1 MTPLE
6 FLAVVLPSSGHGLYC
21 ACELTDKKD
30 HIFVE
35 DTAEFYP
42 QVDTWVENKC
52 NVYFALATFDE
63 KVAQIKG
70 NKDRRTAPNSRFI
83 KALFLDLDG
92 YESKKAAAQA
102 LNQFMAKTGLDLLGT
117 PWIVSSGGG
126 LHCYWPLEETI
137 EVAVWKPVAENF
149 KRLCAQEELRID
161 NTVTADSAR
170 VLRIPETFNFKAKYD
185 APRQV
190 RILTEGDTFDF
201 ETIAEHIRSQLKTI
215 PPVTTSNVIELPGKR
230 PTAPSSTSVKLFENS
245 VTKFRTIV
253 EKTKAG
259 TGCGQLAHY
268 IENAKE
274 DGMEPL
280 WRGMLSIAQKCEE
293 SEKAVVWLSQMH
305 PYDEDRM
312 HTKLREI
319 KGPYPCTKFDSE
331 NPGICNECPHWGKIT
346 NPLALG
352 RQYAVETV
360 EKEVEVQID
369 KEIRKMLRPEPPRGY
384 AYGQNSG
391 VFMEKEDED
400 ADGNKIKRQVMLLP
414 YDLFPVDILN
424 QNGEH
429 TVHMLALRKEGA
441 QTITFPQKCAVSKE
455 ETLKHLATQNI
466 IASFGSGND
475 KNLFDFIRACVE
487 KLSMEKAPVKV
498 PSSCGW
504 QADDSF
510 VFAGK
515 IYFKGGSVEVPMPGL
530 ENIVMHSQPKGSLD
544 AWRQFFNML
553 MRKKMWDHVTVVMMS
568 LASPLMRFT
577 GFYGLTVHLGSTES
591 GTGKTLALEAAAS
604 VWGHPVHYRTGKG
617 TSPVAMQQRMGL
629 LNSLPLITDE
639 ITAKN
644 RKDFEWFPEFLLDN
658 TEGRGKERMESGSNK
673 ERLNLSTWANMSLL
687 SSNTHGVDYLT
698 GGRKH
703 SSEGELRRLLEF
715 IMDQQLSW
723 EPHEIEIIK
732 SLANNYA
739 VAGEAFVQ
747 FMVENIPLLSQMTP
761 EVVAQMYKEFNATN
775 DERFW
780 MGGIGATIATC
791 VLTSDKHAGIVNVPV
806 EPIIKSLKK
815 VVAFMRSSIKA
826 GSRSAEDVLNTF
838 TREYYGNL
846 IVVKYGATE
855 GVLAELGG
863 GGAIDASTTRSH
875 VMGRIEHGVTAG
887 CIDYFIEER
896 LLKAFCSSMSFGYSD
911 FKRQLEDLFV
921 VSHMA
926 KKDMMAK
933 TKGPQMRVPVLKITR
948 RIDED
953 DPENPLSLVAA

>member
-6 FLAVVLPSSGHGLYC
+6 FLAVVLPSPEHGLYC
-21 ACELTDKKD
+21 ACELTDKKE

-42 QVDTWVENKC
+42 KVNAWVENKC

-70 NKDRRTAPNSRFI
+70 NKDRRTIPNSRFI

-117 PWIVSSGGG
+117 PWIVASGGG

-170 VLRIPETFNFKAKYD
+170 VLRLPETFNFKEKYG
-185 APRQV
+185 APREV
-190 RILTEGDTFDF
+190 RILTEGDIFDF
-201 ETIAEHIRSQLKTI
+201 ETLAEHIRSQLTTL
-215 PPVTTSNVIELPGKR
+215 PPVTTSNVIELPGTR
-230 PTAPSSTSVKLFENS
+230 PAAPSATSVKLFENS

-259 TGCGQLAHY
+259 TGCGQLAYY
-268 IENAKE
+268 IENAQE

-305 PYDEDRM
+305 PYDEERM

-319 KGPYPCTKFDSE
+319 RGPYPCTKFDSE
-331 NPGICNECPHWGKIT
+331 NPGVCTSCPHWGKIT

-352 RQYAVETV
+352 REYAVETQ
-360 EKEVEVQID
+360 EKHVEVQLD
-369 KEIRKMLRPEPPRGY
+369 KEIKKILRPEPPRGY
-384 AYGQNSG
+384 AYGQNGG
-391 VFMEKEDED
+391 VFIERDDED
-400 ADGNKIKRQVMLLP
+400 ADGNKIKRQIMLLP

-429 TVHMLALRKEGA
+429 TVHMLATRREGA

-455 ETLKHLATQNI
+455 ETLKHLATQNV

-487 KLSMEKAPVKV
+487 KLSMDKAPIKV
-498 PSSCGW
+498 PSNYGW
-504 QADDSF
+504 QTDDTY

-515 IYFKGGSVEVPMPGL
+515 IFFKGGSVEVPMPGL
-530 ENIVMHSQPKGSLD
+530 ENIVMHTKPTGSLD
-544 AWRQFFNML
+544 IWRQFVNM
-553 MRKKMWDHVTVVMMS
+553 MIRKKMWDHLTVTMMS
-568 LASPLMRFT
+568 MASPLMRFT
-577 GFYGLTVHLGSTES
+577 GIYGLTVHLGSTES

-629 LNSLPLITDE
+629 LNSHPLVTDE

-673 ERLNLSTWANMSLL
+673 ERLNLSTWASMTFM
-687 SSNTHGVDYLT
+687 SSNTHAVDYLT

-715 IMDQQLSW
+715 IMDQELSW

-739 VAGEAFVQ
+739 VAGEAFVK
-747 FMVENIPLLSQMTP
+747 FMVENVELLSRLVP
-761 EVVAQMYKEFNATN
+761 EVVAEMYKEFNATN

-780 MGGIGATIATC
+780 MAGIGCTAAAC
-791 VLTSDKHAGIVNVPV
+791 VLTSDKHAGIVNVPID
-806 EPIIKSLKK
+806 PILKSLKK

-826 GSRSAEDVLNTF
+826 GSRTAEDVLNSF
-838 TREYYGNL
+838 TREYYGSL
-846 IVVKYGATE
+846 IVVKFNAAD
-855 GVLAELGG
+855 GVLAELGN

-875 VMGRIEHGVTAG
+875 VMGRIEHGITPG
-887 CIDYFIEER
+887 FTDYFIEER

-911 FKRQLEDLFV
+911 FKRQLELMCAV
-921 VSHMA
+921 THMP

>member
-1 MTPLE
+1 M
-6 FLAVVLPSSGHGLYC
+6 
-21 ACELTDKKD
+21 
-30 HIFVE
+30 
-35 DTAEFYP
+35 
-42 QVDTWVENKC
+42 
-52 NVYFALATFDE
+52 
-63 KVAQIKG
+63 
-70 NKDRRTAPNSRFI
+70 
-83 KALFLDLDG
+83 
-92 YESKKAAAQA
+92 
-102 LNQFMAKTGLDLLGT
+102 
-117 PWIVSSGGG
+117 
-126 LHCYWPLEETI
+126 
-137 EVAVWKPVAENF
+137 
-149 KRLCAQEELRID
+149 
-161 NTVTADSAR
+161 
-170 VLRIPETFNFKAKYD
+170 
-185 APRQV
+185 
-190 RILTEGDTFDF
+190 
-201 ETIAEHIRSQLKTI
+201 
-215 PPVTTSNVIELPGKR
+215 
-230 PTAPSSTSVKLFENS
+230 
-245 VTKFRTIV
+245 TKFRTIV

-259 TGCGQLAHY
+259 TGCGQLAY
-268 IENAKE
+268 YLENAQE

-293 SEKAVVWLSQMH
+293 SEKAVIWLSQMH

-319 KGPYPCTKFDSE
+319 KGPYPCVKFDSE
-331 NPGICNECPHWGKIT
+331 NPGICNNCQHWGKIT

-369 KEIRKMLRPEPPRGY
+369 KEVKKILRPEPPRGY
-384 AYGQNSG
+384 AYGQNGG
-391 VFMEKEDED
+391 VFMERDDED
-400 ADGNKIKRQVMLLP
+400 ADGNKIKRQIMLLP

-429 TVHMLALRKEGA
+429 TVHMLAVRKEGA

-455 ETLKHLATQNI
+455 ETLKHLATQNV

-515 IYFKGGSVEVPMPGL
+515 IYFKGGNVEVPMPGL

-553 MRKKMWDHVTVVMMS
+553 MRKNMWDHVTVVMMS

-747 FMVENIPLLSQMTP
+747 FMVENIPLLSQMVP
-761 EVVAQMYKEFNATN
+761 EVVAQMYKEFSATN

-806 EPIIKSLKK
+806 APIIKALKK
-815 VVAFMRSSIKA
+815 VVVFMRSSIKA
-826 GSRSAEDVLNTF
+826 GSRSAEDVLNSF

-846 IVVKYGATE
+846 IVVKYGAAE

>member
-42 QVDTWVENKC
+42 KVDTWVENKC

-63 KVAQIKG
+63 KVAHIKG
-70 NKDRRTAPNSRFI
+70 NKDRRTIPNSRYI
-83 KALFLDLDG
+83 KSLFLDLDG

-102 LNQFMAKTGLDLLGT
+102 LNEFMAKTGLDLLGT

-215 PPVTTSNVIELPGKR
+215 PPVTTSNVIELPGTR
-230 PTAPSSTSVKLFENS
+230 PTAPSTTSVKLFENS

-259 TGCGQLAHY
+259 TGCGQLAY
-268 IENAKE
+268 YLENAQE

-293 SEKAVVWLSQMH
+293 SEKAVIWLSQMH

-319 KGPYPCTKFDSE
+319 KGPYPCVKFDSE
-331 NPGICNECPHWGKIT
+331 NPGICNNCQHWGKIT

-369 KEIRKMLRPEPPRGY
+369 KEVKKILRPEPPRGY
-384 AYGQNSG
+384 AYGQNGG
-391 VFMEKEDED
+391 VFMERDDED
-400 ADGNKIKRQVMLLP
+400 ADGNKIKRQIMLLP

-429 TVHMLALRKEGA
+429 TVHMLAVRKEGA

-455 ETLKHLATQNI
+455 ETLKHLATQNV

-515 IYFKGGSVEVPMPGL
+515 IYFKGGNVEVPMPGL

-553 MRKKMWDHVTVVMMS
+553 MRKNMWDHVTVVMMS

-747 FMVENIPLLSQMTP
+747 FMVENIPLLSQMVP
-761 EVVAQMYKEFNATN
+761 EVVAQMYKEFSATN

-780 MGGIGATIATC
+780 MGGIGATIAAC
-791 VLTSDKHAGIVNVPV
+791 VLTSDKHAGIVNVPAA
-806 EPIIKSLKK
+806 PIIKALKK
-815 VVAFMRSSIKA
+815 VVVFMRSSIKA
-826 GSRSAEDVLNTF
+826 GSRSAEDVLNSF

-846 IVVKYGATE
+846 IVVKYGAAE

>member
-42 QVDTWVENKC
+42 KVDTWVENKC

-63 KVAQIKG
+63 RVAQIKG

-117 PWIVSSGGG
+117 PWIVASGGG

-137 EVAVWKPVAENF
+137 DVAVWKPVAENF

-331 NPGICNECPHWGKIT
+331 NPGICNNCQHWGKIT

-369 KEIRKMLRPEPPRGY
+369 KEIKKILRPEPPRGY
-384 AYGQNSG
+384 AYGQNGG
-391 VFMEKEDED
+391 VFMERDDED
-400 ADGNKIKRQVMLLP
+400 ADGNKIKRQIMLLP

-429 TVHMLALRKEGA
+429 TVHMLAVRKEGA

-455 ETLKHLATQNI
+455 ETLKHLATQNV

-510 VFAGK
+510 VLAGK

-530 ENIVMHSQPKGSLD
+530 ENIVMHSQPKGSLE

-673 ERLNLSTWANMSLL
+673 ERLNLSTWANMSFL

-698 GGRKH
+698 GGRAH

-747 FMVENIPLLSQMTP
+747 FMVENVPLLSKMVP
-761 EVVAQMYKEFNATN
+761 EVVAQMYTEFNATN

-791 VLTSDKHAGIVNVPV
+791 VLTSDKHAGIVNAPV
-806 EPIIKSLKK
+806 EPIIKALKK

-826 GSRSAEDVLNTF
+826 GSRSAEDVLNSF

-863 GGAIDASTTRSH
+863 GGAIDASTTRSQ

-911 FKRQLEDLFV
+911 FKRQLEGLFIV
-921 VSHMA
+921 THMA

>member
-42 QVDTWVENKC
+42 KVDTWVENKC

-63 KVAQIKG
+63 KVAHIKG
-70 NKDRRTAPNSRFI
+70 NKDRRTIPNSRYI
-83 KALFLDLDG
+83 KSLFLDLDG

-102 LNQFMAKTGLDLLGT
+102 LNEFMAKTGLDLLGT

-215 PPVTTSNVIELPGKR
+215 PAFTATNVIELPGTR
-230 PTAPSSTSVKLFENS
+230 PTAPSTTSVKLFENS

-259 TGCGQLAHY
+259 TGCGQLAY
-268 IENAKE
+268 YLENAQE

-293 SEKAVVWLSQMH
+293 SEKAVIWLSQMH

-319 KGPYPCTKFDSE
+319 KGPYPCVKFDSE
-331 NPGICNECPHWGKIT
+331 NPGICNNCQHWGKIT

-369 KEIRKMLRPEPPRGY
+369 KEVKKILRPEPPRGY
-384 AYGQNSG
+384 AYGQNGG
-391 VFMEKEDED
+391 VFMERDDED
-400 ADGNKIKRQVMLLP
+400 ADGNKIKRQIMLLP

-429 TVHMLALRKEGA
+429 TVHMLAVRKEGA

-455 ETLKHLATQNI
+455 ETLKHLATQNV

-487 KLSMEKAPVKV
+487 KLSMEKAPVRV

-515 IYFKGGSVEVPMPGL
+515 IYFKGGNVEVPMPGL

-553 MRKKMWDHVTVVMMS
+553 MRKNMWDHVTVVMMS

-747 FMVENIPLLSQMTP
+747 FMVENIPLLSQMVP
-761 EVVAQMYKEFNATN
+761 EVVAQMYKEFSATN

-780 MGGIGATIATC
+780 MGGIGATIAAC

-806 EPIIKSLKK
+806 APIIKALKK
-815 VVAFMRSSIKA
+815 VVVFMRSSIKA
-826 GSRSAEDVLNTF
+826 GSRSAEDVLNSF

-846 IVVKYGATE
+846 IVVKYGAAE

>member
-42 QVDTWVENKC
+42 KVDTWVENKC

-70 NKDRRTAPNSRFI
+70 NKDRRTIPNSRYI
-83 KALFLDLDG
+83 KSLFLDLDG

-102 LNQFMAKTGLDLLGT
+102 LNEFMAKTGLDLLGT

-190 RILTEGDTFDF
+190 RILTEGDIFDF

-215 PPVTTSNVIELPGKR
+215 PAFTATNVIELPGTR
-230 PTAPSSTSVKLFENS
+230 PTAPSTTSVKLFENS

-259 TGCGQLAHY
+259 TGCGQLAY
-268 IENAKE
+268 YLENAQE

-293 SEKAVVWLSQMH
+293 SEKAVIWLSQMH

-319 KGPYPCTKFDSE
+319 KGPYPCVKFDSE
-331 NPGICNECPHWGKIT
+331 NPGICNNCQHWGKIT

-369 KEIRKMLRPEPPRGY
+369 KEVKKILRPEPPRGY
-384 AYGQNSG
+384 AYGQNGG
-391 VFMEKEDED
+391 VFMERDDED
-400 ADGNKIKRQVMLLP
+400 ADGNKIKRQIMLLP

-429 TVHMLALRKEGA
+429 TVHMLAVRKEGA

-455 ETLKHLATQNI
+455 ETLKHLATQNV

-515 IYFKGGSVEVPMPGL
+515 IYFKGGNVEVPMPGL

-553 MRKKMWDHVTVVMMS
+553 MRKNMWDHVTVVMMS

-747 FMVENIPLLSQMTP
+747 FMVENIPLLSQMVP
-761 EVVAQMYKEFNATN
+761 EVVAQMYKEFSATN

-780 MGGIGATIATC
+780 MGGIGATIAAC

-806 EPIIKSLKK
+806 APIIKALKK
-815 VVAFMRSSIKA
+815 VVTFMRSSIKA
-826 GSRSAEDVLNTF
+826 GSRSAEDVLNSF

-846 IVVKYGATE
+846 IVVKYGAAE